1 LSVTP
6 LEALDRLREAAAS
19 GELDVVC
26 ADLGIR
32 LLTVFGSTLEPA
44 PLRPPEDL
52 DVAVLLTDGTDLVD
66 VVNGLLGLV
75 RCDALDVMD
84 LGRAG
89 VVARAAA
96 LGVCEPLYED
106 ERGLFATRQ
115 MAALAE
121 RMDTAWL
128 RRLDL
133 ELMAR

>member
-1 LSVTP
+1 MTP
-6 LEALDRLREAAAS
+6 LEALDRLRSAAS
-19 GELDVVC
+19 STELEQAC
-26 ADLGIR
+26 RRLGIR
-32 LLTVFGSTLEPA
+32 LLVVFGSAIDEDR
-44 PLRPPEDL
+44 LREPEDL

-66 VVNGLLGLV
+66 VVNGLLDLV
-75 RCDALDVMD
+75 RCDSLDVMD

-106 ERGLFATRQ
+106 EPGLFANNQ

-133 ELMAR
+133 ELMAQ

>member
-1 LSVTP
+1 MTP
-6 LEALDRLREAAAS
+6 LEALDRLRSAAAS
-19 GELDVVC
+19 GQLDRMC
-26 ADLGIR
+26 EQLGIR
-32 LLTVFGSTLEPA
+32 LLTVFGSAIDEDR
-44 PLRPPEDL
+44 LREPEDL
-52 DVAVLLTDGTDLVD
+52 DVAVLLAEGTDVVD
-66 VVNGLLGLV
+66 VVNGLLDLV

-89 VVARAAA
+89 VVARAAG

-106 ERGLFATRQ
+106 EPGLFANRP

>member
-1 LSVTP
+1 MTP
-6 LEALDRLREAAAS
+6 LEALDRLRSAAAS
-19 GELDVVC
+19 GEFERIC
-26 ADLGIR
+26 ERLGIR
-32 LLTVFGSTLEPA
+32 LLVVFGSVIDEHRLREPG
-44 PLRPPEDL
+44 DL
-52 DVAVLLTDGTDLVD
+52 DVAVLLTEGTDLVD
-66 VVNGLLGLV
+66 VVNGLLDLV

-89 VVARAAA
+89 VVARAAG

-106 ERGLFATRQ
+106 EPGLFATRQ
-115 MAALAE
+115 MAALVE

>member
-1 LSVTP
+1 MTP
-6 LEALDRLREAAAS
+6 LEALDRLRSAAAS
-19 GELDVVC
+19 TELERVC
-26 ADLGIR
+26 QRLGIR
-32 LLTVFGSTLEPA
+32 LLVVFGSAIDEER
-44 PLRPPEDL
+44 LREPEDL
-52 DVAVLLTDGTDLVD
+52 DVAVLLTESTDLVD
-66 VVNGLLGLV
+66 VVNGLLDLV

-89 VVARAAA
+89 VVARASA
-96 LGVCEPLYED
+96 LGVCEPLYEA
-106 ERGLFATRQ
+106 EPGLFANRQ

>member
-1 LSVTP
+1 MTP
-6 LEALDRLREAAAS
+6 LEALDRLRSAAAS
-19 GELDVVC
+19 GQLDRMC
-26 ADLGIR
+26 EQLGIR
-32 LLTVFGSTLEPA
+32 LLTVFGSAIDEDR
-44 PLRPPEDL
+44 LREPEDL
-52 DVAVLLTDGTDLVD
+52 DVAVLLAEGTDVVD
-66 VVNGLLGLV
+66 VVNGLLDLV

-89 VVARAAA
+89 VVARAAG

-106 ERGLFATRQ
+106 DSGLFANRQ

>member
-1 LSVTP
+1 MVFGSAID
-6 LEALDRLREAAAS
+6 EGRLRE
-19 GELDVVC
+19 
-26 ADLGIR
+26 
-32 LLTVFGSTLEPA
+32 
-44 PLRPPEDL
+44 PEDL
-52 DVAVLLTDGTDLVD
+52 DVATRLTEGTDLVD
-66 VVNGLLGLV
+66 VVNGLLDLV
-75 RCDALDVMD
+75 RCDDLDVMD

-106 ERGLFATRQ
+106 EPGLFANRQ
-115 MAALAE
+115 MAAVAE

>member
-1 LSVTP
+1 MTP
-6 LEALDRLREAAAS
+6 LEALDRLRLAS
-19 GELDVVC
+19 ASTELARVC
-26 ADLGIR
+26 EHLGIR
-32 LLTVFGSTLEPA
+32 LLVVFGSAIHEER
-44 PLRPPEDL
+44 LREPEDL
-52 DVAVLLTDGTDLVD
+52 DVAVLLAEGADLVD
-66 VVNGLLGLV
+66 VVNGLLDLV

-84 LGRAG
+84 LSRAG

-106 ERGLFATRQ
+106 EPGLFANRQ

-128 RRLDL
+128 RLLDL